1 MPQFNN
7 KQIVK
12 LLREMAAAH
21 EIKGEGRFQTMAYKN
36 AADSIEHLGNEV
48 FDLWQENRLDEIPAV
63 GSSIA
68 GYLDE
73 LFRTGEV
80 KHFEEIKIGL
90 SSGMFVI
97 LGLPGIGPKTAYK
110 ISKELKI
117 KTIDDLKKACEN
129 HLVSKIEGLGLKIEE
144 DILKGIKANNNTSD
158 RLLLPEADQIAQ
170 GLIFELW
177 DKLEGDIPKDKG
189 KIIKRIDP
197 LGSLRRM
204 SPTIGDIDLAVASN
218 QPQKV
223 IKAFVSLKSVERIL
237 DQGDRKAS
245 VMLKNGRR
253 VDLMVE
259 PPQKYGSLLQHFTGS
274 KFHNIALRK
283 LAKEKG
289 MSLSE
294 YGIKGEEF
302 SEDTIVNY
310 IEPKFLKRIKV
321 GSMKMSQ
328 QASNGSSECDIFS
341 NEADFYRA
349 LGLDYIEPELR
360 EDQGEI
366 AAAKNHQLPALLT
379 LGDIKGD
386 FHLHSNFPIEPTH
399 DLGGNSMAE
408 MVERANSLNYEYLA
422 FSEHS
427 PAISTHSE
435 REIIELVRKRNQAI
449 DLLKLGS
456 DSAAAGSD
464 PMFDALPMFNMLKGM
479 EVDILADGQL
489 SLPDKVLKE
498 LDLVLVGIHSSHHQD
513 KKTMTARLLRA
524 LQNPYVNILTH
535 PTNRLLLE
543 RDQGEV
549 DWDQIFAICAD
560 RHIAL
565 EINAHPKRLDLP
577 DDLIRQ
583 AKKIGVKF
591 VINTDAHAVLEMAN
605 MKYGVAMARR
615 GWCEKSDILNTWPL
629 EKALKWFLERR

>member
-1 MPQFNN
+1 MPHFTNQ
-7 KQIVK
+7 QLVK

-21 EIKGEGRFQTMAYKN
+21 EIKGEGRFQTIAYQN
-36 AADSIEHLGNEV
+36 ATDSIEHLGNEV
-48 FDLWQENRLDEIPAV
+48 FDLWQENRLNEIPAV

-73 LFRTGEV
+73 LFKTGKV
-80 KHFEEIKIGL
+80 KHFAEIKKGL
-90 SSGMFVI
+90 PLGMFVI

-110 ISKELKI
+110 ISQELNI
-117 KTIDDLKKACEN
+117 KTIDDLKKACDK
-129 HLVSKIEGLGLKIEE
+129 HQVSKIEGFGSKTEE
-144 DILKGIKANNNTSD
+144 EILKGIKANNDKSD
-158 RLLLPEADQIAQ
+158 RLLLPEAERIAQ
-170 GLIFELW
+170 GLISELW
-177 DKLEGDIPKDKG
+177 EKVEGKIPTDAKG
-189 KIIKRIDP
+189 KMIIKRIDP

-223 IKAFVSLKSVERIL
+223 ISAFVSLKSVARIL
-237 DQGDRKAS
+237 DQGDCKAS

-253 VDLMVE
+253 VDLMVD

-283 LAKEKG
+283 LAKAKG

-294 YGIKGEEF
+294 YGINGEEF
-302 SEDTIVNY
+302 SEDTIADY
-310 IEPKFLKRIKV
+310 
-321 GSMKMSQ
+321 
-328 QASNGSSECDIFS
+328 S
-341 NEADFYRA
+341 NEKDFYQA

-366 AAAKNHQLPALLT
+366 EAAKKHQLPTLLT

-386 FHLHSNFPIEPTH
+386 LHLHSNFPIEPSH
-399 DLGGNSMAE
+399 DLGVDSME
-408 MVERANSLNYEYLA
+408 KMIERAKSFTYEYLA

-427 PAISTHSE
+427 PAISTHSQ
-435 REIIELVRKRNQAI
+435 REIIDLVHKRNQAI
-449 DLLKLGS
+449 DQLKLGS
-456 DSAAAGSD
+456 D
-464 PMFDALPMFNMLKGM
+464 PMLSLTLLKGL
-479 EVDILADGQL
+479 EVDILADGSL
-489 SLPDKVLKE
+489 SMPNDLLKE
-498 LDLVLVGIHSSHHQD
+498 LDIVLVGVHSSHRQD

-543 RDQGEV
+543 REQSEV
-549 DWDQIFAICAD
+549 DWDQIFTICAK

-591 VINTDAHAVLEMAN
+591 VINTDAHAVLEMEN

-615 GWCEKSDILNTWPL
+615 GWVEKKDVINTWPL
-629 EKALKWFLERR
+629 DRVLKWFRSKE

>member
-1 MPQFNN
+1 MPHFSNP
-7 KQIVK
+7 QIVK
-12 LLREMAAAH
+12 IFREMAAAH
-21 EIKGEGRFQTMAYKN
+21 EIKGEGRFQTIAYQN
-36 AADSIEHLGNEV
+36 AADSVEHLGSEV
-48 FDLWQENRLDEIPAV
+48 FDLWQENRLDEIPSI
-63 GSSIA
+63 GQSIA

-73 LFRTGEV
+73 LFRTGKV
-80 KHFEEIKIGL
+80 KHFEEIKKGL
-90 SSGMFVI
+90 PFGMFVI

-110 ISKELKI
+110 ISQELKI
-117 KTIDDLKKACEN
+117 KTIEDLKKACEN
-129 HLVSKIEGLGLKIEE
+129 HLVSQIEGLGFKTEE
-144 DILKGIKANNNTSD
+144 EILKGIKANNNKSN
-158 RLLLPEADQIAQ
+158 RLLLPEADRIAQ
-170 GLIFELW
+170 GLISELW

-223 IKAFVSLKSVERIL
+223 INAFVSLKSVGRIL
-237 DQGDRKAS
+237 NQGDRKAS
-245 VMLKNGRR
+245 VMLKNGQRA
-253 VDLMVE
+253 DLMVE
-259 PPQKYGSLLQHFTGS
+259 PLQKYGSLLQHFTGS

-302 SEDTIVNY
+302 SEDTILEY
-310 IEPKFLKRIKV
+310 
-321 GSMKMSQ
+321 
-328 QASNGSSECDIFS
+328 S
-341 NEADFYRA
+341 NEKDFYRA

-366 AAAKNHQLPALLT
+366 EAAKNHQLPALLT

-386 FHLHSNFPIEPTH
+386 FHLHSNFPIEPSH
-399 DLGGNSMAE
+399 DLGTDSME
-408 MVERANSLNYEYLA
+408 KMIERAKSLNYEYLA

-427 PAISTHSE
+427 PAISTHTPE
-435 REIIELVRKRNQAI
+435 EILELIKGRNKTIE
-449 DLLKLGS
+449 S
-456 DSAAAGSD
+456 
-464 PMFDALPMFNMLKGM
+464 LPGFSPRSLRLPRLLKGM

-489 SLPDKVLKE
+489 SLPDKALKE
-498 LDLVLVGIHSSHHQD
+498 LDLVLVGVHSSHHQD
-513 KKTMTARLLRA
+513 KKTMTARLIKA
-524 LQNPYVNILTH
+524 LQNPYINILTH

-543 RDQGEV
+543 REQSEV
-549 DWDQIFAICAD
+549 DWDQIFTICAD

-565 EINAHPKRLDLP
+565 EVNAHPKRLDLP

-629 EKALKWFLERR
+629 EKVLKWFLERR

>member
-1 MPQFNN
+1 MPQFHN

-21 EIKGEGRFQTMAYKN
+21 EIKGEGRFQTIAYKN

-48 FDLWQENRLDEIPAV
+48 FDLWQEGQLGEVPSV
-63 GSSIA
+63 GNSIA

-73 LFRTGEV
+73 LFRTGKV
-80 KHFEEIKIGL
+80 KHFEEIKKGL
-90 SSGMFVI
+90 PAGMFVI
-97 LGLPGIGPKTAYK
+97 LGLLGLGPKTAYK
-110 ISKELKI
+110 ISQKIKI
-117 KTIDDLKKACEN
+117 KTIEDLKKACED
-129 HLVSKIEGLGLKIEE
+129 HLVSQIEGLGLKTEE
-144 DILKGIKANNNTSD
+144 EILKGIKVNNNKSD
-158 RLLLPEADQIAQ
+158 RLLLPDADLIVQ
-170 GLIFELW
+170 GLISELW
-177 DKLEGDIPKDKG
+177 DKLEGSVSKDEG

-204 SPTIGDIDLAVASN
+204 APTIGDIDLAVASDN
-218 QPQKV
+218 PREV
-223 IKAFVSLKSVERIL
+223 IKAFVSLKNVERVL
-237 DQGDRKAS
+237 DQGDCKAS
-245 VMLKNGRR
+245 VMLKNGQRA
-253 VDLMVE
+253 DLMVE
-259 PPQKYGSLLQHFTGS
+259 PLQKYGSLLQHFTGS

-302 SEDTIVNY
+302 SEDTIANH
-310 IEPKFLKRIKV
+310 
-321 GSMKMSQ
+321 
-328 QASNGSSECDIFS
+328 S
-341 NEADFYRA
+341 NEKDFYQA

-366 AAAKNHQLPALLT
+366 EAAKKHQLPTLLT

-386 FHLHSNFPIEPTH
+386 FHLHPNFPIEPSH
-399 DLGGNSMAE
+399 DLGANSMAE
-408 MVERANSLNYEYLA
+408 MVERARSLNYEYLA

-435 REIIELVRKRNQAI
+435 QEISELVFKRNQKI
-449 DLLKLGS
+449 DELQK
-456 DSAAAGSD
+456 GSD
-464 PMFDALPMFNMLKGM
+464 PMLSTVLLKGM

-489 SLPDKVLKE
+489 SLPDKALKE
-498 LDLVLVGIHSSHHQD
+498 LDLVLVGVHSSHHQD
-513 KKTMTARLLRA
+513 KKTMTARLLKA

-543 RDQGEV
+543 REQSEI
-549 DWDQIFAICAD
+549 DWDQIFAICAK

-591 VINTDAHAVLEMAN
+591 VINTDAHGVLEMEN

-615 GWCEKSDILNTWPL
+615 GWCEMGDVLNTWSLNKIL
-629 EKALKWFLERR
+629 EYFDKKNV